1 MDDAPVSEVVVLR
14 LSVDHVRKGRLVGWA
29 EAVTSGRQAALRA
42 DEDPIA
48 VVVALLT
55 DIAWNQLEGTAHGID
70 E

>member
-1 MDDAPVSEVVVLR
+1 VDDAPVSEVVVLR
-14 LSVDHVRKGRLVGWA
+14 LSVDYVREGRLVGWA

-55 DIAWNQLEGTAHGID
+55 DNAWTELEGASHGID